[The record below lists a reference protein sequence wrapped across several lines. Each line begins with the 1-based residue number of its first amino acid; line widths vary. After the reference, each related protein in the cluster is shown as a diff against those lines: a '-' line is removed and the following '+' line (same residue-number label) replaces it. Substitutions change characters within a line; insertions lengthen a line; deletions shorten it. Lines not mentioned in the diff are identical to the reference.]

1 MLSAMKGTCMTGKG
15 IDLRK
20 YIRDIPDWPVEGI
33 LFRDITPLLA
43 DAEALAE
50 ATEALSAGFV
60 DVGIEYVA
68 AVEARGFIFGSAV
81 AEKVGAGFVP
91 IRKKGKLPWK
101 TISET
106 YALEYGEATLEMH
119 TDAVN
124 SGERVLIV
132 DDLLATGGTAA
143 ATARLIERQG
153 GIVEEIAFVIELSE
167 LEGRNKLKD
176 MPVFS
181 LMSF

>member
-1 MLSAMKGTCMTGKG
+1 MRDELK
-15 IDLRK
+15 DW
-20 YIRDIPDWPVEGI
+20 IRSVPDFPKEGI
-33 LFRDITPLLA
+33 LFRDITPALLEPNA
-43 DAEALAE
+43 FSMICNL
-50 ATEALSAGFV
+50 L
-60 DVGIEYVA
+60 IERYEGREFDKIA
-68 AVEARGFIFGSAV
+68 AIESRGFIFASVLAYKLG
-81 AEKVGAGFVP
+81 KGLVP
-91 IRKKGKLPWK
+91 LRKPGKLPWK

-167 LEGRNKLKD
+167 LEGRNKLKGT
-176 MPVFS
+176 PVFS